1 MCIGI
6 AIVGIVPESGPI
18 QFFGKNGNSSH
29 DIILSEC
36 VKVELHNRSFKIEY
50 IFPNQLRLDAPDDAC
65 RAQAIELGIA
75 DINFGVATLKLD
87 IFAQALNWL
96 QMSNLKHDKT
106 TMHRADLS
114 GADLSGADLS
124 GANLSRANLSRA
136 DLSGAYLYGANLYGA
151 NLSGADLSGANLYGA
166 DLSWADLY
174 GANLSGAYLYGANLY
189 GAVLYGAD
197 LSRTDLTEVDISDE
211 QKRNC

>member
-114 GADLSGADLS
+114 GADLSGA
-124 GANLSRANLSRA
+124 
-136 DLSGAYLYGANLYGA
+136 
-151 NLSGADLSGANLYGA
+151 NLYGA